1 MTNALSPNPS
11 QALCPPWL
19 AEYWQQLLY
28 RHEKEQMPHA
38 LLLAGVE
45 GMGKHEFALFAAA
58 ALLCEQP
65 SIKGACGN
73 CSACNQLA
81 AEAHADYRYIATEE
95 GSEVIKV
102 DAIRQ
107 LVDWLHL
114 TANGKSYRVAIIND
128 ADAMNRN
135 SANGLLKTLE
145 EPGDGTILILV
156 TDKPGSLPATV
167 RSRCQKITMTN
178 QDTQAAASWLEE
190 QGVADGTAAL
200 QAVGGAPYRVIRQ
213 QAGAWSDEQQLLTKA
228 WVDLLGHRA
237 SVGKIVDSLKDYPAS
252 RCLAHF
258 SQLTAMATGQ
268 QQGRQFGAD
277 PATVEAISATVDCLQ
292 SEQWFTIYDRL
303 QQLTRSDSA
312 SFKTQAVLEGLF
324 ADIRLMIQG

>member
-1 MTNALSPNPS
+1 
-11 QALCPPWL
+11 
-19 AEYWQQLLY
+19 
-28 RHEKEQMPHA
+28 MPHA
-38 LLLAGVE
+38 LLLVGVE
-45 GMGKHEFALFAAA
+45 GMGKQEFALFVAA

-65 SIKGACGN
+65 SVKGACGN
-73 CSACNQLA
+73 CGACSQIA
-81 AEAHADYRYIATEE
+81 ADAHADYRYIATDP

-114 TANGKSYRVAIIND
+114 TANSKSYRVAIIDD

-156 TDKPGSLPATV
+156 TDKPGSLLATV
-167 RSRCQKITMTN
+167 RSRCQKITLTN
-178 QDTQAAASWLEE
+178 QDTMAATSWLEA
-190 QGVADGTAAL
+190 QGIADATAAL
-200 QAVGGAPYRVIRQ
+200 QAAAGAPYRAVRQ
-213 QAGAWSDEQQLLTKA
+213 QQGEWCDEQLLLTKA
-228 WVDLLGHRA
+228 WVDLIAHRA
-237 SVGKIVDSLKDYPAS
+237 SVGKIVESLKDYPTS
-252 RCLAHF
+252 LCLARF
-258 SQLTAMATGQ
+258 SQLTAMTTGK
-268 QQGRQFGAD
+268 QQGRQSGAD
-277 PATVEAISATVDCLQ
+277 TATEEAISATVDCLQ

>member
-1 MTNALSPNPS
+1 
-11 QALCPPWL
+11 
-19 AEYWQQLLY
+19 
-28 RHEKEQMPHA
+28 MPHA
-38 LLLAGVE
+38 LLLAGVQ
-45 GMGKHEFALFAAA
+45 GMGKREFALFAAA

-73 CSACNQLA
+73 CGACNQLA
-81 AEAHADYRYIATEE
+81 ADAHADYRYIATEE

-156 TDKPGSLPATV
+156 SNKPGSLPATI
-167 RSRCQKITMTN
+167 RSRCQKINITN
-178 QDTQAAASWLEE
+178 QDAAAAISWLEG
-190 QGVADGTAAL
+190 QGIADGASALHAA
-200 QAVGGAPYRVIRQ
+200 GGAPYRVIWQ
-213 QAGAWSDEQQLLTKA
+213 QEGEWSEEQRLLTKA
-228 WVDLLGHRA
+228 WVDLICHRA
-237 SVGKIVDSLKDYPAS
+237 SVGKIVDSLKDYPTS
-252 RCLAHF
+252 RCLAQF
-258 SQLTAMATGQ
+258 SQLTAMTTAQ
-268 QQGRQFGAD
+268 QQGRQSGAD
-277 PATVEAISATVDCLQ
+277 PATVEAVSATVDCLQ